1 MYIQY
6 RALSNSSHVSNSALM
21 FSHNVRVVHVLIF
34 HVAVDHELISAQVHM
49 VFQVFTSIHVHTIDH
64 EFVSVHVQLLEPE
77 LAILHELTV
86 IVSVDHELSLELFH
100 DKYLSAFSKVIL
112 SSPDAR

>member
-1 MYIQY
+1 
-6 RALSNSSHVSNSALM
+6 M

-34 HVAVDHELISAQVHM
+34 HVAVDHEFISTQVHM
-49 VFQVFTSIHVHTIDH
+49 LFQVFISLHVHAIDH
-64 EFVSVHVQLLEPE
+64 EFISVHVQLVEPE
-77 LAILHELTV
+77 LVVLHELTV

-100 DKYLSAFSKVIL
+100 DRYLSAFSKVIL